1 MALLLLSK
9 ELDDHANTCPYTH
22 TYTQMYAPAHA
33 RERARAIT
41 HTHTHTHTT
50 ETTRQDQI
58 PGIMDMTLPNGPI
71 FITF

>member
-1 MALLLLSK
+1 
-9 ELDDHANTCPYTH
+9 
-22 TYTQMYAPAHA
+22 MYAPAHA
-33 RERARAIT
+33 HERARAI
-41 HTHTHTHTT
+41 THTHTHTT